1 MNSTKSEAA
10 EALNKTKNKTY
21 KLVIVRHGESLWNQ
35 ENRFTGWK
43 DVDLSEKGRTEAQK
57 AGKSLLQL
65 QKDLQFEFDIAYT
78 SSLTRAIKTLNIIL
92 SETNQNWLPVI
103 KDWRLNERHY
113 GQLQGLNK
121 SETAAKHGE
130 DQVKIW
136 RRSYDVRPPL
146 MEANDSEHPA
156 NDSRYKNIEAKL
168 LPSGESLKDTV
179 ARFLPLWNE
188 KIAPDILSGKNVLI
202 AAHGNSLRALIQ
214 HLEKMTPDQIME
226 VNMPTGIP
234 MMYELDQNLN
244 VLSKKFIG
252 DPAEVAK
259 AMETVAQ
266 QGKKK

>member
-1 MNSTKSEAA
+1 MSNSAP
-10 EALNKTKNKTY
+10 KTH
-21 KLVIVRHGESLWNQ
+21 KLVIVRHGESQWNQ

-57 AGKSLLQL
+57 AGKSLLEQN
-65 QKDLQFEFDIAYT
+65 FEFDLAYT
-78 SSLTRAIKTLNIIL
+78 SSLTRAIKTLNSIL
-92 SETNQNWLPVI
+92 SEMNLNWLPVI

-113 GQLQGLNK
+113 GDLQGLNK
-121 SETAAKHGE
+121 AETAAKHGE

-136 RRSYDVRPPL
+136 RRSYDTPPP
-146 MEANDSEHPA
+146 MMAKTNPEHPIH
-156 NDSRYKNIEAKL
+156 DKRYKNINPEL

-188 KIAPDILSGKNVLI
+188 QISKDVLNGKKVLI

-214 HLEKMTPDQIME
+214 HLEKMTPEQIME

-234 MMYELDQNLN
+234 MMYELDDKLN
-244 VLSKKFIG
+244 VISKKFIG
-252 DPAEVAK
+252 DADEVAK
-259 AMETVAQ
+259 AMESVAN